1 MLLTT
6 LLDSVPIF
14 PIRVKYLTGSVYVAN
29 VTTQTTGEILLK
41 NLQNCVGDYGFASCK
56 LVYHD
61 KDVQL
66 ADTLEG
72 IKEGDLVEAVASRC
86 ENSTELSQIKFVST
100 PTKPRSSMLIY
111 LKTSTGKTELKVCWS
126 DTIIQIKEIIQDLE
140 GISSKKQCITFNDV
154 ELEDHLTLSYYNIQ
168 KESTLHLTSKGM
180 IIYVKTETGETIE
193 LDLTAN
199 DTIHEVK
206 LLIQVKKKITPVH
219 QRIKFGDNELYDDHT
234 LSYYKIQKG
243 STLYL
248 KVKSIIYVKT
258 KTGKIINLEAETNKT
273 IRQIKQKIQYRED
286 IPLGQQRLV
295 FLGNELHDRNTLSYY
310 NVQNGSTLHLKYKE
324 IKFYVKL
331 MDENIIELKARRDHT
346 IKEVKQMIQDKEGIP
361 YDQQHLVF
369 KGYPIFN
376 GQMYDSHPLSY
387 YKIEEESTLHLECKK
402 KTIMIYVKFMSG
414 KTIELEVERDYTL
427 EQVIRMIQDKEG
439 TSSYRQYFTF
449 NNRILRSGTLSN
461 KGVNNGATLNLFQYV
476 PFGSGQIFVKTLTC
490 KTITLKA
497 GSGETI
503 DQLKTK
509 IQDKEGIPPDQQ
521 RLIFAGM
528 QLEDGRTLSD
538 YYIHQESTLHLVL
551 RLRGGMFQETSGR
564 KEFDA
569 LPLLTQYILTPE
581 ERLQNGIHA
590 GIACNYCGKSE
601 WKGARYKCSE
611 CPDYDLCFDCITMS
625 NLLHNMQHHFL
636 KLLNPLDPKEVPKG
650 NSIASIT
657 ISPILPDTKE
667 KLLALLREE
676 ERRRFS
682 PEMQK
687 KYYDVG
693 SDPTS
698 GKDWMDVT
706 DQMQLELV
714 REFGYSDEAVQLLRR
729 APQLYPDDPE
739 FRTTQVYVRNNIANL
754 GNLTEGMPAPDCP
767 LVPLESSIFT
777 AIIDNSNNA
786 NSPTLVPLR
795 SLCKSGRPLVLL
807 GGSYTCPLYRYIS
820 HVLNDIYIRYKTQV
834 DFYMIQIREAHASDV
849 WPIGNIVDVK
859 EHRTL
864 SDRLA
869 AAREMVKKTQ
879 LEIPVLAD
887 TMDDTFLKLYSPW
900 PFRFF
905 VVVDGI
911 LKLVGMPKE
920 ARYDTTD
927 LVECLNDLL
936 CNKKD

>member
-6 LLDSVPIF
+6 LLDPVPIF
-14 PIRVKYLTGSVYVAN
+14 PIRVKYFTGSIYVAN
-29 VTTQTTGEILLK
+29 VTIHTTGEALLK
-41 NLQNCVGDYGFASCK
+41 NLYNCAGRYGFAPCK

-61 KDVQL
+61 KDIQL

-72 IKEGDLVEAVASRC
+72 IKEGDLVDAIKIGY
-86 ENSTELSQIKFVST
+86 ENYENPTFVYT
-100 PTKPRSSMLIY
+100 PTEPRSSMLIY
-111 LKTSTGKTELKVCWS
+111 LKTSTRKTELKVCWS
-126 DTIIQIKEIIQDLE
+126 DTIIQIKKMIQDLE

-154 ELEDHLTLSYYNIQ
+154 ELNDHLTLSYYNVQ
-168 KESTLHLTSKGM
+168 KESTLHLKSRGM
-180 IIYVKTETGETIE
+180 IIYLKTETGETIE
-193 LDLTAN
+193 LDPMEN

-206 LLIQVKKKITPVH
+206 LLIQDKKKITPDH
-219 QRIKFGDNELYDDHT
+219 QRINFDDNELYDDHT

-248 KVKSIIYVKT
+248 KIYKSIIYVKT
-258 KTGKIINLEAETNKT
+258 KTGKIINLESETNKT
-273 IRQIKQKIQYRED
+273 IRQIKQEIQNRED
-286 IPLGQQRLV
+286 IPLGQQCLV
-295 FLGNELHDRNTLSYY
+295 FSGNELHDQNTLSYY
-310 NVQNGSTLHLKYKE
+310 NVQNGSTLHLKYKD
-324 IKFYVKL
+324 IKFYVKI
-331 MDENIIELKARRDHT
+331 MNGKTIELKARRDHT
-346 IKEVKQMIQDKEGIP
+346 IKMVKQMIQDKEGIP
-361 YDQQHLVF
+361 SNQQYLVF
-369 KGYPIFN
+369 NKLMNDNY
-376 GQMYDSHPLSY
+376 PLSY
-387 YKIEEESTLHLECKK
+387 YRIEEEFTLHLEYKA
-402 KTIMIYVKFMSG
+402 IMIYVKLTSG
-414 KTIELEVERDYTL
+414 KTIKLEVERDYTL
-427 EQVIRMIQDKEG
+427 EKVIHMIQDMEG
-439 TSSYRQYFTF
+439 ISLYKQCFTF
-449 NNRILRSGTLSN
+449 NDKILEYSWHTLEYS
-461 KGVNNGATLNLFQYV
+461 GVNNESTLNLFQHTG
-476 PFGSGQIFVKTLTC
+476 FSNHLFVKTLTG
-490 KTITLKA
+490 KTIRLEVE
-497 GSGETI
+497 SSDTI

-509 IQDKEGIPPDQQ
+509 IQDNEGIPPDQQ
-521 RLIFAGM
+521 RLIFAGK

-538 YYIHQESTLHLVL
+538 YNIRKGSILHLVL

-569 LPLLTQYILTPE
+569 LPSLTQYILTPE